1 MPGVVFGV
9 RFLRVDDVK
18 GVRLGQAVDGE
29 AADMIVVCH
38 HRPIQKADTDAACAD
53 TIAPILSQLEDV
65 NAQITRLNNERKD
78 KKEDEIPV
86 ADKEALRNAENEA
99 ADLRKKQ
106 EGVYS
111 EYAQNNNLVKQ
122 LIDLALLSNNM
133 LRGEALSRF
142 VKRSFDM
149 L

>member
-1 MPGVVFGV
+1 
-9 RFLRVDDVK
+9 
-18 GVRLGQAVDGE
+18 
-29 AADMIVVCH
+29 
-38 HRPIQKADTDAACAD
+38 
-53 TIAPILSQLEDV
+53 V
-65 NAQITRLNNERKD
+65 NAEIARLNNERKD
-78 KKEDEIPV
+78 KKDDEIPV
-86 ADKEALRNAENEA
+86 ADKEALRNAENVA

-111 EYAQNNNLVKQ
+111 DYAQTNNLVKQ